1 MAMLEK
7 VIQDIR
13 TLDAQELHAVQNVV
27 DEVLRERESQ
37 KAIGEP
43 LMTEAEFAEYL
54 AAKGVV
60 TLPEPMSAEELAADD
75 DDWEPIEVSGEPL
88 SQMIIRERR

>member
-13 TLDAQELHAVQNVV
+13 TLEAQELHAVQNVV

-60 TLPEPMSAEELAADD
+60 TLPEPMTEE
-75 DDWEPIEVSGEPL
+75 DWREEENWQPVEVEGKPL
-88 SQMIIRERR
+88 SQVIIEERR